1 MLSRK
6 EIMLLTDQGKAFEA
20 IAKHDDWSNHDK
32 NGAKNQWKK
41 KHVPDTIKKV
51 PNRGNRHNKKE
62 DVPKQEKK
70 QKPAT
75 KKQVKQQKI
84 ELPPQILT
92 KKVEVEVEDPCQVCG
107 QSSDLYDFPCGHFIC
122 PSCFE
127 KADNEKNGRLTCQVC
142 DRLFIFDRVL
152 ED

>member
-6 EIMLLTDQGKAFEA
+6 EIMLLTDKEKAFEA
-20 IAKHDDWSNHDK
+20 IARHDDWSNHRK
-32 NGAKNQWKK
+32 AAERSSWKK

-51 PNRGNRHNKKE
+51 PNRGKRYNKKKE
-62 DVPKQEKK
+62 NTTKQEKK
-70 QKPAT
+70 QKPPKT
-75 KKQVKQQKI
+75 EKLETIIPKQSKKQEEI
-84 ELPPQILT
+84 
-92 KKVEVEVEDPCQVCG
+92 EDPCQLCG
-107 QSSDLYDFPCGHFIC
+107 QSADLYDFPCGHFIC

-127 KADNEKNGRLTCQVC
+127 KIDNEKHGRLTCQVC